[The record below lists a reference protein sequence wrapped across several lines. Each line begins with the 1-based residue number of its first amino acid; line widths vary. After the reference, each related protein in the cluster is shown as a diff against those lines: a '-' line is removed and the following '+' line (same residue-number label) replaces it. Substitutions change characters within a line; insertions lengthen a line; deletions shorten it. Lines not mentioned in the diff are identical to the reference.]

1 VLDDDGSLTAGDI
14 RDKGGRLIRRRV
26 QGRVQNLGY
35 DGRNRLTRWD
45 WDGSAGTSCTYDYDH
60 AGRRILTRE
69 TVGGT
74 TKVTRYVYDG
84 ADVCAE
90 YEDSNNDGTVDRT
103 RVYWLLPGM
112 DRRIGFAETVNS
124 TTTFYYY
131 LTDHV
136 GTVLRIVKED
146 GTVVNQYDYDAFGRV
161 RINSAS
167 TFEGIENRYL
177 FQGREWDKNG
187 GFYYFRNRIYLP
199 ERGEFATPDMNL
211 GRGILGELD
220 GMATLTFC
228 GGDPVNCIDPT
239 GLEEMWWETTRNYW
253 SAQTGQ
259 AKNYMNGNTHW
270 MIAGTANSV
279 LDVFGGMMAAPDAIA
294 RTGSGSGNFA
304 GKIDAYSGNA
314 VNVSLLDVANSAP
327 IVGSVGQNIGTSYA
341 AVADNPNIETFAAAT
356 AATSEGILTALA
368 PVQMR
373 RGT

>member
-211 GRGILGELD
+211 SRGILGELD

-239 GLEEMWWETTRNYW
+239 GLDALHNTMVNETAIASLPYTTLFPPPPAPKRTPPRNDLVIRA
-253 SAQTGQ
+253 SPPGR
-259 AKNYMNGNTHW
+259 
-270 MIAGTANSV
+270 
-279 LDVFGGMMAAPDAIA
+279 AAPPRHFLRAARNDAA
-294 RTGSGSGNFA
+294 AFTYQQATCGQYPLGSPA
-304 GKIDAYSGNA
+304 AEAA
-314 VNVSLLDVANSAP
+314 VKAQFQIIGTMACPSTALIYSAP
-327 IVGSVGQNIGTSYA
+327 DVGKA
-341 AVADNPNIETFAAAT
+341 
-356 AATSEGILTALA
+356 
-368 PVQMR
+368 
-373 RGT
+373 